1 MKKKIL
7 VTGGAGF
14 IGSHLV
20 QFFTKKYKDYLIV
33 NIDSLTYASN
43 YKFIKDLEKYENY
56 CFFKL
61 DINDKDSLKELFL
74 KYKFD
79 TIIHLAA
86 ESHVDNSI
94 ENPQIFAKTNILGTL
109 NLLENV
115 RNFWTN
121 KSNKLFYHISTDE
134 VYGSLS
140 NDGFFNE
147 ESKYDPRSPYSA
159 SKAASDHFVRA
170 YYHTY
175 NIPVIISNCSNNF
188 GPNQNK
194 EKLIPVVINSV
205 INKSK
210 IPVYGDGK
218 NIRDWLY
225 VEDHIYAI
233 DKILH
238 QGKIGETYLIGGD
251 CELSNIQLI
260 NMIIKITDNLLKRDK
275 GFSNNLIKFVEDRK
289 GHDFRYAID
298 FTKLM
303 NQTLWKPSK
312 DFEKNLHKTIDWYI
326 NKSKLQN

>member
-1 MKKKIL
+1 MKKIL
-7 VTGGAGF
+7 ITGGAGF

-20 QFFTKKYKDYLIV
+20 RFFTKKYKDYLIV

-43 YKFIKDLEKYENY
+43 YKFIKDLEKHKNY

-109 NLLENV
+109 NLLDNV
-115 RNFWTN
+115 RNSWTN

-275 GFSNNLIKFVEDRK
+275 GFSKNLIKFVEDRK

-326 NKSKLQN
+326 NKSQLQN

>member
-1 MKKKIL
+1 MVKKIL

-20 QFFTKKYKDYLIV
+20 KRLLEKYNDYLII

-43 YKFIKDLEKYENY
+43 YKFIHSFENY
-56 CFFKL
+56 QNYKFYQVN
-61 DINDKDSLKELFL
+61 INDVMSIRDLFG
-74 KYKFD
+74 KYNFD

-94 ENPQIFAKTNILGTL
+94 ENPKIFAETNVLGTL
-109 NLLENV
+109 NLLDIA
-115 RNFWTN
+115 NFFWSD
-121 KSNKLFYHISTDE
+121 KKNKLFYHISTDE
-134 VYGSLS
+134 VYGSL
-140 NDGFFNE
+140 NYDGVFTE
-147 ESKYDPRSPYSA
+147 QSKYDPRSPYSA

-205 INKSK
+205 INEKK

-225 VEDHIYAI
+225 VEDHASAI
-233 DKILH
+233 DSILH
-238 QGKIGETYLIGGD
+238 QGEVGETYLIGGG
-251 CELSNIQLI
+251 CELSNIELI
-260 NMIIKITDNLLKRDK
+260 NKIIKILDIKLKRVT
-275 GFSNNLIKFVEDRK
+275 GHSEYLIEFVADRK

-298 FTKLM
+298 FSKLT
-303 NQTLWKPSK
+303 NQTSWKPS
-312 DFEKNLHKTIDWYI
+312 DNFEKNLNKTIEWYL
-326 NKSKLQN
+326 KKGSDK